1 MIKLLHFQGIG
12 YGFMAGVTEYV
23 VIKDDDDEPDSGH
36 CAPGFKLTSCTE
48 LIADLPDTLPFNE
61 SLIVRG

>member
-1 MIKLLHFQGIG
+1 MIKLLHFQGKG
-12 YGFMAGVTEYV
+12 YGFMQGVTEYV
-23 VIKDDDDEPDSGH
+23 VIKDDDAVPNKDH

-48 LIADLPDTLPFNE
+48 LVADLPHTLPFNE